1 MNDKYKKI
9 LEDNFD
15 VKVESLTTNILEL
28 DNFDSLNVI
37 ELLGLFEEMNIN
49 VGLEDIMERESLSE
63 LELLIN
69 E

>member
-1 MNDKYKKI
+1 MISVKKI

>member
-1 MNDKYKKI
+1 M

>member
-1 MNDKYKKI
+1 M
-9 LEDNFD
+9 
-15 VKVESLTTNILEL
+15 KVESLTTNILEL

>member
-1 MNDKYKKI
+1 MISIKKI